1 MSRITIGDVKTSL
14 GITETYD
21 IVNAIANSSPNFTN
35 YVPLASV
42 DNVTEIGAALLGNQ
56 TLTKSFCSV

>member
-42 DNVTEIGAALLGNQ
+42 DNVTEIALRSWG
-56 TLTKSFCSV
+56 TKRYKMIL